1 MMMLA
6 KRLLAII
13 LLLLTSASYA
23 SSSSQNGAYAVTKA
37 QLAQWLSTQTNLAQG
52 NELTSALT
60 LVTKDEHVI
69 AGEIK
74 YQSSGS
80 QCIAYAP
87 HRYFDKHS
95 YPIAMALFTE
105 CQVFLAN
112 TIHRNT
118 LAADGQKS
126 DLGKYHYSVT
136 NAFIQS
142 YANTVDQF
150 VIYQIHGFDPKKRHT
165 KKARNSDVIIS
176 HGAKPATAKL
186 QQISQCLTD
195 KLQLA
200 SYVYPLEVTEL
211 GGTKNILNKILPSNG
226 EFFHIELS
234 DILRAQ
240 LVQQPTLMSQ
250 FKICITL

>member
-1 MMMLA
+1 MIQI
-6 KRLLAII
+6 KQLLTII

-23 SSSSQNGAYAVTKA
+23 SSLSQNSAYAVTKA
-37 QLAQWLSTQTNLAQG
+37 QLAQWLSIQKNLARG
-52 NELTSALT
+52 KKLTSSLT
-60 LVTKDEHVI
+60 LTAKNEHLV

-74 YQSSGS
+74 YQSSGR

-95 YPIAMALFTE
+95 YPIAMALFTD

-112 TIHRNT
+112 TMHRNT
-118 LAADGQKS
+118 LTANGQKS
-126 DLGKYHYSVT
+126 DLGKFHHSVT

-176 HGAKPATAKL
+176 HGAKPPTAKL

-226 EFFHIELS
+226 KFFHIELS
-234 DILRAQ
+234 DTLRAQ